1 MLSFVAPGWVGVFR
15 YPRHVHSYVLAVLFA
30 LASALTIAWGTVV
43 RHRIAEAAPTGG
55 NAAILS
61 AMKRPLWWAGM
72 STAIIAY
79 LLQVVAL
86 GFGPL
91 LIVQPILV
99 MSLMFT
105 LPLSARYDGRR
116 ITISEMTWASVLT
129 IAVSVLVLLGRPLP
143 GITHPPLERWFIP
156 LGVGFAI
163 LFAMD
168 RYAAR
173 QIRRE
178 KALILGI
185 VTGAIFGYVGVFSKA
200 VADIFVL
207 HGFLGLLTNW
217 ELYALIIA
225 STIGTIVQQ
234 SSFNAGAL
242 RNSLPAMKSTEPV
255 VAFSLGYL
263 VLGEK
268 FQATDLEWLWM
279 FLALVFM
286 IVSTVMLSRRDVG

>member
-1 MLSFVAPGWVGVFR
+1 MHNYL
-15 YPRHVHSYVLAVLFA
+15 LAVLFA
-30 LASALTIAWGTVV
+30 LLSALTIAWGTVV
-43 RHRIAEAAPTGG
+43 RHRIAEAAPVGG

-79 LLQVVAL
+79 FLQVVAL

-91 LIVQPILV
+91 LVVQPILV

-116 ITISEMTWASVLT
+116 ITVSEMTWATVLT
-129 IAVSVLVLLGRPLP
+129 VAVSVLVLLGRPLP

-156 LGVGFAI
+156 VGVGFVV
-163 LFAMD
+163 LFGMD
-168 RYAAR
+168 RFASR

-185 VTGAIFGYVGVFSKA
+185 VTGAIFGYVAVFSKA
-200 VADIFVL
+200 VADIFIL

-217 ELYALIIA
+217 ELYALILA
-225 STIGTIVQQ
+225 STLGTVVQQ

-242 RNSLPAMKSTEPV
+242 RNSLPAMKSAEPV

-268 FQATDLEWLWM
+268 FSATDLEWLWM
-279 FLALVFM
+279 ALALIAM
-286 IVSTVMLSRRDVG
+286 ILATVMLSRRGV

>member
-1 MLSFVAPGWVGVFR
+1 MHNYL
-15 YPRHVHSYVLAVLFA
+15 LAVLFA
-30 LASALTIAWGTVV
+30 LLSALTIAWGTVV
-43 RHRIAEAAPTGG
+43 RHRIAEAAPVGG

-79 LLQVVAL
+79 FLQVVAL

-91 LIVQPILV
+91 LVVQPILV

-116 ITISEMTWASVLT
+116 ITFSEMTWATVLT
-129 IAVSVLVLLGRPLP
+129 AAVTVLVLLGRPLP

-156 LGVGFAI
+156 VGVGFLV

-168 RYAAR
+168 RYASR

-185 VTGAIFGYVGVFSKA
+185 VTGAIFGFVAVFSKA
-200 VADIFVL
+200 VADIFIL
-207 HGFLGLLTNW
+207 HGFLGLLSNW

-225 STIGTIVQQ
+225 ATLGTIVQQ

-242 RNSLPAMKSTEPV
+242 RNSLPAMKSAEPV

-268 FQATDLEWLWM
+268 FSATDLEWLWM
-279 FLALVFM
+279 FLALIAM
-286 IVSTVMLSRRDVG
+286 IFATVMLSRRGV

>member
-1 MLSFVAPGWVGVFR
+1 M
-15 YPRHVHSYVLAVLFA
+15 HNYVLAVLFA
-30 LASALTIAWGTVV
+30 LLSALTIAWGTVV
-43 RHRIAEAAPTGG
+43 RHRIAEAAPVGG

-105 LPLSARYDGRR
+105 LPLSAHYDGRR
-116 ITISEMTWASVLT
+116 ISVSEMIWATVMTVS
-129 IAVSVLVLLGRPLP
+129 VSVLVLLGRPLA
-143 GITHPPLERWFIP
+143 GISHPPLERWFIP
-156 LGVGFAI
+156 IGIGFVI
-163 LFAMD
+163 LFSMD
-168 RYAAR
+168 RFAAR
-173 QIRRE
+173 QIRSE

-185 VTGAIFGYVGVFSKA
+185 VTGAIFGYVSVFSKA

-207 HGFLGLLTNW
+207 SGVRGLVTNW
-217 ELYALIIA
+217 ELYALIISA
-225 STIGTIVQQ
+225 TLGTIVQQ

-242 RNSLPAMKSTEPV
+242 RNSLPAMKSAEPV

-279 FLALVFM
+279 FLALVLM
-286 IVSTVMLSRRDVG
+286 IASTVMLSRRGG

>member
-1 MLSFVAPGWVGVFR
+1 M
-15 YPRHVHSYVLAVLFA
+15 HNYVLAVLFA

-43 RHRIAEAAPTGG
+43 RHRIAEAAPVSG

-99 MSLMFT
+99 TSLMFT

-116 ITISEMTWASVLT
+116 ISVSEMTWATILT
-129 IAVSVLVLLGRPLP
+129 ISVSVLVLLGRPLP
-143 GITHPPLERWFIP
+143 GITHPPLERWFLPI
-156 LGVGFAI
+156 GIGFAV

-173 QIRRE
+173 QIRSD

-200 VADIFVL
+200 VADIFVIS
-207 HGFLGLLTNW
+207 GFVGLLTNW
-217 ELYALIIA
+217 ELYALILSA
-225 STIGTIVQQ
+225 TIGTVVQQ

-242 RNSLPAMKSTEPV
+242 KNSLPAMKSAEPV

-279 FLALVFM
+279 ALALIFM
-286 IVSTVMLSRRDVG
+286 IVSTVKLSVHSS

>member
-1 MLSFVAPGWVGVFR
+1 MHNYL
-15 YPRHVHSYVLAVLFA
+15 LAVLFA
-30 LASALTIAWGTVV
+30 LLSALTIAWGTVV
-43 RHRIAEAAPTGG
+43 RHRIAEAAPVGG

-79 LLQVVAL
+79 FLQVVAL

-91 LIVQPILV
+91 LVVQPILV

-116 ITISEMTWASVLT
+116 ITFSEMTWATVLT
-129 IAVSVLVLLGRPLP
+129 AAVTVLVLLGRPLP

-156 LGVGFAI
+156 VGVGFLV

-168 RYAAR
+168 RYASR

-185 VTGAIFGYVGVFSKA
+185 VTGAIFGFVAVFSKA
-200 VADIFVL
+200 VADIFIL
-207 HGFLGLLTNW
+207 HGFLGLLSNW
-217 ELYALIIA
+217 ELYALILA
-225 STIGTIVQQ
+225 ATLGTIVQQ

-242 RNSLPAMKSTEPV
+242 RNSLPAMKSAEPV

-268 FQATDLEWLWM
+268 FSATDLEWLWM
-279 FLALVFM
+279 FLALIAM
-286 IVSTVMLSRRDVG
+286 IFATVMLSRRGV

>member
-1 MLSFVAPGWVGVFR
+1 MHNYL
-15 YPRHVHSYVLAVLFA
+15 LAVLFA
-30 LASALTIAWGTVV
+30 LLSALTIAWGTVV
-43 RHRIAEAAPTGG
+43 RHRIAEAAPVGG

-79 LLQVVAL
+79 FLQVVAL

-91 LIVQPILV
+91 LVVQPILV

-116 ITISEMTWASVLT
+116 ITVSEMTWATVLT
-129 IAVSVLVLLGRPLP
+129 VAVSVLVLLGRPLP

-156 LGVGFAI
+156 VGVGFVV
-163 LFAMD
+163 LFGMD
-168 RYAAR
+168 RFASR

-185 VTGAIFGYVGVFSKA
+185 VTGALFGYVAVFSKA
-200 VADIFVL
+200 VADIFIL

-217 ELYALIIA
+217 ELYALILA
-225 STIGTIVQQ
+225 STLGTVMQQ

-242 RNSLPAMKSTEPV
+242 RNSLPAMKSAEPV

-268 FQATDLEWLWM
+268 FSATDLEWLWM
-279 FLALVFM
+279 ALALIAM
-286 IVSTVMLSRRDVG
+286 ILATVMLSRRGV

>member
-1 MLSFVAPGWVGVFR
+1 MQNNL
-15 YPRHVHSYVLAVLFA
+15 LAVLFA
-30 LASALTIAWGTVV
+30 LLSALTIAWGTVV
-43 RHRIAEAAPTGG
+43 RHRIAEAAPQGG
-55 NAAILS
+55 KSPILS

-79 LLQVVAL
+79 FLQVVAL

-91 LIVQPILV
+91 LVVQPILV

-116 ITISEMTWASVLT
+116 ITVSEMSWSTVLT
-129 IAVSVLVLLGRPLP
+129 LAVTILVLLGRPLP
-143 GITHPPLERWFIP
+143 GISHPPLERWFIP
-156 LGVGFAI
+156 VGVGALA
-163 LFAMD
+163 LFTLD
-168 RYAAR
+168 RFAAR

-185 VTGAIFGYVGVFSKA
+185 VTGAVFGYVSVFSKA

-207 HGFLGLLTNW
+207 QGVIGLLNNW
-217 ELYALIIA
+217 ELYALIAA
-225 STIGTIVQQ
+225 STLGTIVQQ

-242 RNSLPAMKSTEPV
+242 KNSLPAMKSAEPV
-255 VAFSLGYL
+255 VAFSLSYL

-279 FLALVFM
+279 ALALVAM
-286 IVSTVMLSRRDVG
+286 IFSTVMLSRREVG

>member
-1 MLSFVAPGWVGVFR
+1 MHNYL
-15 YPRHVHSYVLAVLFA
+15 LAVLFA
-30 LASALTIAWGTVV
+30 LLSALTIAWGTVV
-43 RHRIAEAAPTGG
+43 RHRIAEAAPVGG

-79 LLQVVAL
+79 FLQVVAL

-91 LIVQPILV
+91 LVVQPILV

-116 ITISEMTWASVLT
+116 ITISEMTWATVLT
-129 IAVSVLVLLGRPLP
+129 VAVSVLVLLGRPLP

-156 LGVGFAI
+156 VGVGFVV
-163 LFAMD
+163 LFGMD
-168 RYAAR
+168 RFASR

-185 VTGAIFGYVGVFSKA
+185 VTGAIFGYVSVFSKA
-200 VADIFVL
+200 VADIFIL

-217 ELYALIIA
+217 ELYALILA
-225 STIGTIVQQ
+225 STLGTVVQQ

-242 RNSLPAMKSTEPV
+242 RNSLPAMKSAEPV

-268 FQATDLEWLWM
+268 FSATDLEWLWM
-279 FLALVFM
+279 ALALIAM
-286 IVSTVMLSRRDVG
+286 ILATVMLSRRGV

>member
-1 MLSFVAPGWVGVFR
+1 M
-15 YPRHVHSYVLAVLFA
+15 
-30 LASALTIAWGTVV
+30 SALTIAWGTVV
-43 RHRIAEAAPTGG
+43 RHRIAEAAPVGG

-99 MSLMFT
+99 TSLMFT
-105 LPLSARYDGRR
+105 LPLSAHYDGRR
-116 ITISEMTWASVLT
+116 ISVSEMTWATVMTVS
-129 IAVSVLVLLGRPLP
+129 VSVLVLLGRPLA
-143 GITHPPLERWFIP
+143 GISHPPLERWFIP
-156 LGVGFAI
+156 IGIGFAI
-163 LFAMD
+163 LFSMD
-168 RYAAR
+168 RFAAR
-173 QIRRE
+173 QIRSE
-178 KALILGI
+178 KALLLGI
-185 VTGAIFGYVGVFSKA
+185 VTGAIFGYVSVFSKA

-207 HGFLGLLTNW
+207 SGPWGLVTNW
-217 ELYALIIA
+217 ELYALIISA
-225 STIGTIVQQ
+225 TLGTIVQQ

-242 RNSLPAMKSTEPV
+242 RNSLPAMKSAEPV

-286 IVSTVMLSRRDVG
+286 IVSTVMLSRNSA